1 MNFDLLRKEMVEEQ
15 LINRGIRD
23 QRVLNAFYNI
33 PRHSFIPQEEQKD
46 AYSDFPLP
54 IGNNQTISQPYIVAL
69 MTESLDL
76 KGEEKIL
83 EIGTGS
89 GYQTA
94 ILAGLAKKIY
104 TIERIPELSQNAQK
118 LLNELG
124 YKNIHF
130 KVDDGT
136 LGWKEEAPFDRVIIT
151 AYCPEIPQ
159 PLIEQLNERGKI
171 ILPLG
176 ETFSQMLTIA
186 EKKEGKLSY
195 RDVCACVFVP
205 LVGIHG
211 ARTK

>member
-1 MNFDLLRKEMVEEQ
+1 MNFELLRKEMVEAQ
-15 LINRGIRD
+15 LSNRGIRD
-23 QRVLNAFYNI
+23 QRVLNAFHKV

-76 KGEEKIL
+76 SGQEKIL

-94 ILAGLAKKIY
+94 ILAELAQEVY
-104 TIERIPELSQNAQK
+104 TLERITELSQNAQK
-118 LLNELG
+118 ILSELG
-124 YKNIHF
+124 YKNIRF

-136 LGWKEEAPFDRVIIT
+136 LGWKEEEPFDRIIIT
-151 AYCPEIPQ
+151 AYCPEIPE
-159 PLIEQLNERGKI
+159 PLIEQLNETGKI

-176 ETFSQMLTIA
+176 DTFSQMLTIA
-186 EKKEGKLSY
+186 EKNHGKLIY
-195 RDVCACVFVP
+195 RDLCSCVFVP

-211 ARTK
+211 AKAK